1 MVLIFFLGGGMT
13 FEEMKQIT
21 EMATDHDWFDYV
33 TLICSVVVPA
43 IAAGLSY
50 IFFKRH
56 ASQVLNEKLIEREV
70 EALYDVMECFF
81 SFSDAFGL
89 YHSLSYK
96 KFRDD
101 LQLVS
106 IVSDISVQV
115 NNASDTVLL
124 EHRSIKRGI
133 FLLEAQGEDNAAKA
147 LDNYH
152 QAAIEIRKRLYFAEK
167 EQNTGE
173 AARLKNEVVLN
184 YDVDVK
190 NIKGLRVQ
198 ALTELASSKVNLSSK
213 YSR

>member
-1 MVLIFFLGGGMT
+1 MT
-13 FEEMKQIT
+13 FEEIKQIT
-21 EMATDHDWFDYV
+21 EMVTDHDWFDYA
-33 TLICSVVVPA
+33 TLICSVVVPTV
-43 IAAGLSY
+43 AAGLSY
-50 IFFKRH
+50 IFFKKH

-70 EALYDVMECFF
+70 EALYDVMDCFF

-96 KFRDD
+96 KFRND

-106 IVSDISVQV
+106 MVSDISVQV
-115 NNASDTVLL
+115 KTASDTVLL

-133 FLLEAQGEDNAAKA
+133 FLMEAQGEDDAAKA

-152 QAAIEIRKRLYFAEK
+152 QAAVEIRKRLYFAEE
-167 EQNTGE
+167 EQNPGE
-173 AARLKNEVVLN
+173 AARLKNDVILN

-190 NIKGLRVQ
+190 NVTSLRAK
-198 ALTELASSKVNLSSK
+198 ALTELASSKANLSRK

>member
-1 MVLIFFLGGGMT
+1 MT

-21 EMATDHDWFDYV
+21 EMATSHDWFDYV

-50 IFFKRH
+50 VFFKRH

-70 EALYDVMECFF
+70 EALYDVMDCFF
-81 SFSDAFGL
+81 SFSDAFSL

-96 KFRDD
+96 KFRND
-101 LQLVS
+101 LQLVPM
-106 IVSDISVQV
+106 VSDISEQV
-115 NNASDTVLL
+115 KTASDTVLL

-133 FLLEAQGEDNAAKA
+133 FLLEAQGEDGAAKA

-152 QAAIEIRKRLYFAEK
+152 QAAVEIRKRLYFAEE
-167 EQNTGE
+167 EQNLNE

-190 NIKGLRVQ
+190 NIKSLRAN
-198 ALTELASSKVNLSSK
+198 ALTELASSKMNLSSK

>member
-1 MVLIFFLGGGMT
+1 MT
-13 FEEMKQIT
+13 FEEIKQIT
-21 EMATDHDWFDYV
+21 EMVTDHDWFDYA

-70 EALYDVMECFF
+70 EALYDVMDCFF

-96 KFRDD
+96 KFRND

-106 IVSDISVQV
+106 MVSDISVQV
-115 NNASDTVLL
+115 KTASDTVLL

-133 FLLEAQGEDNAAKA
+133 FLMEAQGEDDAAKA

-152 QAAIEIRKRLYFAEK
+152 QAAVEIRKRLYFAEE
-167 EQNTGE
+167 EQNSGE
-173 AARLKNEVVLN
+173 AARLKNDVILN

-190 NIKGLRVQ
+190 NVRSLRAK
-198 ALTELASSKVNLSSK
+198 ALTELASSKANLSSK